1 MMISQSRRAF
11 LQMAGA
17 GLSLLSCSNNVPKG
31 PLPGA
36 PQAGDIKLPPG
47 AVMPTRVLGR
57 TGEKV
62 SLVGLGGYHIGVP
75 KEEQESI
82 RIIRMALD
90 HGVNFLDNCW
100 DYNDGKSETLM
111 GKAMQ
116 DGYRQKAFLMTKLD
130 GRTRDSATA
139 QLEQS
144 LQRLRTDVI
153 DLVQIHEVIR
163 YEDPARVFGPGGAM
177 EALLAAKQA
186 GKIRYIGFTG
196 HKDPAIHLAMLKAGF
211 DHGFT
216 FDAVQLPLNVMDPH
230 YRSFEAQVLPVL
242 VEHNIGVLGM
252 KPFGSGLIL
261 KTGAVKPM
269 ECLHYAMNLPSSVV
283 ITGCDSVGVL
293 EQALSAAYTF
303 QPLAQ
308 QSVDTIRARTREA
321 GVGGEYEKFKTSE
334 MFDGTTKNPHWLET
348 ASL

>member
-1 MMISQSRRAF
+1 MTTSHSRRAF

-17 GLSLLSCSNNVPKG
+17 GLTLLSCNNIP
-31 PLPGA
+31 PPPPPGA
-36 PQAGDIKLPPG
+36 PKEGETKLPPG
-47 AVMPTRVLGR
+47 GVMPTRVLGR

-75 KEEQESI
+75 KDEQTSI
-82 RIIRMALD
+82 RIVRMALD

-100 DYNDGKSETLM
+100 DYNEGKSEELM
-111 GKAMQ
+111 GKALQ

-130 GRTRDSATA
+130 GRTKDAATA

-144 LQRLRTDVI
+144 LKRLRTDVI

-163 YEDPARVFGPGGAM
+163 YEDPGRVFGPGGTM
-177 EALLAAKQA
+177 EALIAAKQA

-211 DHGFT
+211 DNGFT
-216 FDAVQLPLNVMDPH
+216 FDTVQMPLNVMDPH
-230 YRSFEAQVLPVL
+230 YRSFEAMVLPVL

-252 KPFGSGLIL
+252 KPLGSGIIL
-261 KTGAVKPM
+261 SSGAVKPL
-269 ECLHYAMNLPSSVV
+269 ECLHYSMNLPTSVV

-303 QPLAQ
+303 QPLTKE
-308 QSVDTIRARTREA
+308 SVDTIRARTKEA
-321 GVGGEYEKFKTSE
+321 GAGGGYEKFKTSE
-334 MFDGTTKNPHWLET
+334 MFDGTTKNPKWLET